1 MRKILLPAILLF
13 VASMVSRA
21 QTKESDAI
29 FAQGVSLYNKGKY
42 KDAINLFERGDS
54 IGKQPR
60 VVRQGM
66 DGRVLPQVGG

>member
-42 KDAINLFERGDS
+42 KDAINLTPS
-54 IGKQPR
+54 TP
-60 VVRQGM
+60 
-66 DGRVLPQVGG
+66 